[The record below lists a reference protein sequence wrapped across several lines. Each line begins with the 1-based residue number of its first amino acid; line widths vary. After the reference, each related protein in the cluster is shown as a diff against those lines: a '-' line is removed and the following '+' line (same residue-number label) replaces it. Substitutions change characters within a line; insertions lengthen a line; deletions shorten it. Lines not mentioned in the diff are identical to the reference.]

1 VENLSQ
7 LAELLRNRN
16 AIDAQITALIGR
28 PATTGHLGE
37 YIAAQIFGIALLTSA
52 SHKDIDGHFIDG
64 PLAGRSVN
72 IKFYPKNDGLLSVSS
87 EGVLDYI
94 LVLAGPRSPAM
105 SSRGQPHPA
114 VIEGVFL
121 FDAGKL
127 ITELKSK
134 GIKIG
139 VATSVRQNLWQQAEI
154 YPTQNNRVL
163 PLSEKQRAIL
173 AQFHEKG
180 G

>member
-1 VENLSQ
+1 M
-7 LAELLRNRN
+7 
-16 AIDAQITALIGR
+16 
-28 PATTGHLGE
+28 
-37 YIAAQIFGIALLTSA
+37 
-52 SHKDIDGHFIDG
+52 
-64 PLAGRSVN
+64 N
-72 IKFYPKNDGLLSVSS
+72 IKFYPKNDGLLSVSPES
-87 EGVLDYI
+87 VLDYI

-114 VIEGVFL
+114 VIEAVFL

-127 ITELKSK
+127 ITEFKSK

-154 YPTQNNRVL
+154 YPTQHNRVL
-163 PLSEKQRAIL
+163 PLSEEQRAML